1 MLAISLMT
9 KVDLRSLHLHIL
21 GIGHVELLKISG
33 SNQVVNE
40 AVMRNVLKVGGLEH
54 GHKKHFSEF
63 PAEICQILL
72 IKCQC
77 ILFYVGSEVL
87 KMVVMKSFIFWDI
100 TPCSL
105 SKANRYFR
113 GTCPFYIQGQ
123 RMNTARNQCEARQ
136 SVDFQCTTQYYIP
149 EDRILQFYNSP

>member
-1 MLAISLMT
+1 VEKKSKHAGHLLDDKS
-9 KVDLRSLHLHIL
+9 RSLHLHIL
-21 GIGHVELLKISG
+21 RIGSVELLKISG

-40 AVMRNVLKVGGLEH
+40 AVMRNVLKVSGLEH

-87 KMVVMKSFIFWDI
+87 KMVVMKSSSSGI
-100 TPCSL
+100 
-105 SKANRYFR
+105 
-113 GTCPFYIQGQ
+113 
-123 RMNTARNQCEARQ
+123 
-136 SVDFQCTTQYYIP
+136 
-149 EDRILQFYNSP
+149 